1 MNKTWLIIK
10 REFLTRVKKK
20 SFIIMTLLGPIL
32 FVGLMALAV
41 FLSQQEKGTTEVL
54 IADTNGQFAVL
65 DTSLVKD
72 SKSVKFYFNGTDIS
86 DEAFEASPYD
96 VLVRLEDA
104 DDIRNKTL
112 PLIYKE
118 SEPSALSQNKI
129 SNELEKVYQELIMI
143 NNEMSKEQI
152 ESLTARVD
160 LQPQKI
166 FEAAKDIPTEVG
178 AIVGFFMS
186 VIIYMFLFIY
196 GAQIMRS
203 VMEEKTSR
211 IVEVIVSSVK
221 PFQLMMG
228 KIVGVAM
235 VGLTQFL
242 IWIIFSNVLFFVFAI
257 IFPDIFSGSGQIEA
271 AQDMMTEVDTNAFAS
286 KFWKVFH
293 QINFPFMIGMFL
305 FYFLGGY
312 LLYSSLFAAI
322 GSAVDHE
329 SDTQQFMIPIMMP
342 MIFGFIIAE
351 MAILNPDGPAVYWT
365 SIIPF
370 TSPVV
375 MMVKVGMMGMGSI
388 PIDWGTLLLSMGL
401 LILGFFFTTWLA
413 GKIYRT
419 GILMHGKKVSYKE
432 LWKWLTYKV

>member
-1 MNKTWLIIK
+1 
-10 REFLTRVKKK
+10 
-20 SFIIMTLLGPIL
+20 MTLLGPIL

-72 SKSVKFYFNGTDIS
+72 SKSVKFFFNETDIS
-86 DEAFEASPYD
+86 DEDFEASPYD
-96 VLVRLEDA
+96 VLIRLEDA

-112 PLIYKE
+112 PMIYKE
-118 SEPSALSQNKI
+118 SEPSTLSQNKI

-143 NNEMSKEQI
+143 KNDMSKEQI

-166 FEAAKDIPTEVG
+166 FEEVKEIPTEVG
-178 AIVGFFMS
+178 AVVGFILS
-186 VIIYMFLFIY
+186 IVIYMFLFIY

-242 IWIIFSNVLFFVFAI
+242 IWILFSNVLFLVFAV

-271 AQDMMTEVDTNAFAS
+271 AQDMMSQAETNAFAT
-286 KFWKVFH
+286 KLWKIFH

-329 SDTQQFMIPIMMP
+329 SDTQQFMISIMMP

-351 MAILNPDGPAVYWT
+351 MAILNPEGPAVYWS

-388 PIDWGTLLLSMGL
+388 PIDWGTLLLSMSL